1 MRKYR
6 TFGNTEFST
15 KQILSETKKEKKSDS
30 KFPIIKFHPNNFDRV
45 GRVKGN
51 KLIFNFGLIDFKYP
65 AKHAGSHFSLIS
77 EVTPSIPIYLFS
89 LTASKQ

>member
-1 MRKYR
+1 M
-6 TFGNTEFST
+6 FGNAKISNFW
-15 KQILSETKKEKKSDS
+15 QYRILSETKKEKKSDS
-30 KFPIIKFHPNNFDRV
+30 KFPIIEFHPNNFDRV
-45 GRVKGN
+45 GRVRGN
-51 KLIFNFGLIDFKYP
+51 KLIFNFGFIDFKYP